1 MTITELGHL
10 AQSASRALA
19 ASTGA
24 QRDAALKAMVS
35 ALAAQEGDI
44 LAANELDMQA
54 ARQNAMSQS
63 LQDRLRLTPARVEGM
78 RAGILELIAA
88 PDPLGLVLGGGV
100 RPNGLRIQ
108 QVSVPLGVIGMIY
121 EARPNVTADA
131 AALCLKSGNAV
142 ILRGGKE
149 AIHSNGAIADC
160 LRGAIESA
168 GLPADCV
175 QLVQDTSRES
185 ARQLMRANGLLDV
198 LIPRG
203 GAGLIKAVVEES
215 SVPVLETGEGICHTY
230 VDAAADPAMAL
241 DIAENAKCSR
251 PSVCN
256 AMETLLVHQDI
267 APAFLTMLAERLAKY
282 PVELRCDEAALP
294 LCNGV
299 PAGSALPA
307 TEEDWATEYD
317 DLILSVKVVASMDE
331 ALAHIA
337 RYGTKHSECI
347 VTGDYAA
354 AQRFLQA
361 VDAAAVYVNASTRFT
376 DGGEF
381 GLGAEIGIVA
391 RQKLHARGPL
401 GLRHLTSY
409 KYMIY
414 GDGQVR

>member
-1 MTITELGHL
+1 MTIKELGHL

-19 ASTGA
+19 LSSGA
-24 QRDAALKAMVS
+24 QRDAALAAMAE
-35 ALAAQEGDI
+35 ALAANEASI
-44 LAANELDMQA
+44 LAANEIDMQA
-54 ARQNAMSQS
+54 ARENNMTQS
-63 LQDRLRLTPARVEGM
+63 LQDRLRLTPARIEGM
-78 RAGILELIAA
+78 KKGVLELLAA

-121 EARPNVTADA
+121 EARPNVTVDA

-142 ILRGGKE
+142 ILRGGKA
-149 AIHSNGAIADC
+149 AIHSNMAIAEA
-160 LRGAIESA
+160 LRGAIESV
-168 GLPADCV
+168 GLPMDCV
-175 QLVQDTSRES
+175 QVVEDTSRES
-185 ARQLMRANGLLDV
+185 ARELMRANGLIDV

-203 GAGLIKAVVEES
+203 GKSLIQTVVEQS
-215 SVPVLETGEGICHTY
+215 SIPVIETGEGVCHTY
-230 VDAAADPAMAL
+230 IDAAADIEMAL

-256 AMETLLVHQDI
+256 AMETLLVHEKI
-267 APAFLTMLAERLAKY
+267 APAFLPRLAERLAKY
-282 PVELRCDEAALP
+282 PVELRCDAASLS
-294 LCNGV
+294 LCGGI
-299 PAGSALPA
+299 PAS
-307 TEEDWATEYD
+307 EDDWATEYND
-317 DLILSVKVVASMDE
+317 FILNVKIVSGLDE
-331 ALAHIA
+331 ALSHIA
-337 RYGTKHSECI
+337 QYGTKHSECI

-354 AQRFLQA
+354 AQAFLQA

-381 GLGAEIGIVA
+381 GLGAEIGIAA

-409 KYMIY
+409 KYIIY

>member
-10 AQSASRALA
+10 AQSASRTLA
-19 ASTGA
+19 MSSGF
-24 QRDAALKAMVS
+24 QRDAALRAMAD
-35 ALAAQEGDI
+35 ALAAQEQDI
-44 LAANELDMQA
+44 LAANAIDMENA
-54 ARQNAMSQS
+54 ARNGMSQS
-63 LQDRLRLTPARVEGM
+63 LQDRLRLNPVRVEGM
-78 RAGILELIAA
+78 RAGILELVAA

-160 LRGAIESA
+160 LRGAIKSA
-168 GLPADCV
+168 GLPSDCV

-185 ARQLMRANGLLDV
+185 ARALMRANGLLDV

-203 GAGLIKAVVEES
+203 GAGLIRAVVEES
-215 SVPVLETGEGICHTY
+215 SVPVLETGEGVCHTY
-230 VDAAADPAMAL
+230 VDAAADLAMAL

-256 AMETLLVHQDI
+256 AMETLLVHESI
-267 APAFLTMLAERLAKY
+267 APAFLPRLAERLTKY
-282 PVELRCDEAALP
+282 PVELRCDAASLA
-294 LCNGV
+294 LCGGV
-299 PAGSALPA
+299 PA

-317 DLILSVKVVASMDE
+317 DLILSVKVVGSLDE

-381 GLGAEIGIVA
+381 GLGAEIGIAA

-409 KYMIY
+409 KYVIY

>member
-1 MTITELGHL
+1 MTITTLGQN
-10 AQSASRALA
+10 AQSASRTLA
-19 ASTGA
+19 ATTGA
-24 QRDAALKAMVS
+24 QRDAALRAMAE
-35 ALAAQEGDI
+35 ALAAGEGDI
-44 LAANELDMQA
+44 LAANEIDMEN
-54 ARQNAMSQS
+54 ARRDGMTQS

-78 RAGILELIAA
+78 RKGIAEIVAQA
-88 PDPLGLVLGGGV
+88 DPLGLVLGGGV

-108 QVSVPLGVIGMIY
+108 QVSVPLGVIGMIC
-121 EARPNVTADA
+121 EARPNVTVDA

-142 ILRGGKE
+142 ILRGGAA
-149 AIHSNGAIADC
+149 AIHSNMAIGKVLRAAIA
-160 LRGAIESA
+160 SA
-168 GLPADCV
+168 GLPMDCV
-175 QLVQDTSRES
+175 QVVEDTSRES
-185 ARQLMRANGLLDV
+185 ARELMRANGLLDV

-203 GAGLIKAVVEES
+203 GKSLIQTVVEEA
-215 SVPVLETGEGICHTY
+215 SVPVIETGEGICHTY
-230 VDAAADPAMAL
+230 VDAAADLAMAL
-241 DIAENAKCSR
+241 EIAENAKCSR

-256 AMETLLVHQDI
+256 AMETLLVHVNV
-267 APAFLTMLAERLAKY
+267 AAAFLPKLKERLAKY
-282 PVELRCDEAALP
+282 PVEFRCDEAALP
-294 LCNGV
+294 LCNGI
-299 PAGSALPA
+299 PA
-307 TEEDWATEYD
+307 TEDDWATEYN
-317 DLILSVKVVASMDE
+317 DLILNVKAVSSLDE

-337 RYGTKHSECI
+337 RYGTKHSECV

-354 AQRFLQA
+354 AQAFLQA

>member
-1 MTITELGHL
+1 MTIQQLGQQ
-10 AQSASRALA
+10 AQAASRALA
-19 ASTGA
+19 VSSGA
-24 QRDAALKAMVS
+24 QRDAALAAMS
-35 ALAAQEGDI
+35 QALAAGEAQI
-44 LAANELDMQA
+44 LAANALDMENA
-54 ARQNAMSQS
+54 ARDNMTQS
-63 LQDRLRLTPARVEGM
+63 LQDRLRLTPARIEGM
-78 RAGILELIAA
+78 RQGITELIAA
-88 PDPLGLVLGGGV
+88 PDPLGVMLGGGV

-108 QVSVPLGVIGMIY
+108 QVSVPLGVIGMIC
-121 EARPNVTADA
+121 EARPNVTVDA

-142 ILRGGKE
+142 ILRGGKA
-149 AIHSNGAIADC
+149 AIHSNMAIADV
-160 LRGAIESA
+160 LRAAVEGA

-175 QLVQDTSRES
+175 QVVEDTSRES
-185 ARQLMRANGLLDV
+185 ARELMRANGLIDV

-203 GAGLIKAVVEES
+203 GKSLIQTVVEQS
-215 SVPVLETGEGICHTY
+215 SIPVIETGEGVCHTFI
-230 VDAAADPAMAL
+230 DAAADIEMAL

-256 AMETLLVHQDI
+256 AMETLLVHEKI
-267 APAFLTMLAERLAKY
+267 APAFLPGLAGRLAKY
-282 PVELRCDEAALP
+282 PVAFRCDEASLP
-294 LCNGV
+294 LCGGI
-299 PAGSALPA
+299 PAA
-307 TEEDWATEYD
+307 EDDWATEYND
-317 DLILSVKVVASMDE
+317 FILNVKVVASMDE

-337 RYGTKHSECI
+337 RYGTKHSECV

-354 AQRFLQA
+354 SQKFTRA

-381 GLGAEIGIVA
+381 GLGAEIGIAA